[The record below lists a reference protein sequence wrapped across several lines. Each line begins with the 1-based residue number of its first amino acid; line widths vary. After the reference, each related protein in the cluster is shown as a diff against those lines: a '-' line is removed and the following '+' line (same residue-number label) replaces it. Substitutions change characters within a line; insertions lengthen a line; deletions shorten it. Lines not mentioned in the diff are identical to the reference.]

1 MSRVIHVDLGFTPRP
16 WQREARQNRR
26 RFNVEVLHRRGGKT
40 VKGIIDLTDAAAR
53 NTRKFPAPRY
63 AYICPVLKQSKVNVW
78 KYVKHYAGRI
88 PGTQFREDNLIATLP
103 TGATIEV
110 LGADDPD
117 SIRGSYLD
125 GVVPD
130 EFAQMKPNVW
140 GEILLPMLA
149 DFDGWATFI
158 GTPKGINKFSEL
170 FHSALNSMSDPD
182 SEWFAMRKTVYET
195 GVFTPEQIETIR
207 RNCTESQFAQEWL
220 CDFAAAVENALI
232 PLPIAREAA
241 NRVVTEAQIAA
252 MPRILG
258 VDVARYGDDRSVLFL
273 RQGLVAFRPI
283 AVRGLDTQELAGL
296 VAAKCDELKPDAV
309 FVDETGIGAGVI
321 DRLKHGAVRCVG
333 INFGSKPTDARYL
346 NKRAEM
352 WDAVRQWLEQG
363 GSIPDDEALI
373 ADLCA
378 PLYSHAD
385 ANNRM
390 KLEGKDEMR
399 KRGLP
404 SPDLGDALAL
414 TFAMPVLPR
423 TDFKGLPRQSAGR
436 CRTDYDV
443 LQEAV

>member
-1 MSRVIHVDLGFTPRP
+1 MIDLGFTPRP
-16 WQREARQNRR
+16 HQREAHAHRQ
-26 RFNVEVLHRRGGKT
+26 RFSVLVWHRRSGKT
-40 VKGIIDLTDAAAR
+40 VFAVMELILDALR
-53 NTRKFPAPRY
+53 CTKERGRFGYVAPLYRQ
-63 AYICPVLKQSKVNVW
+63 AKEIAW
-78 KYVKHYAGRI
+78 DYVKAYARRI
-88 PGTQFREDNLIATLP
+88 PKVEIRESDLAIVLP
-103 TGATIEV
+103 NGAQV
-110 LGADDPD
+110 RLYGADNPD
-117 SIRGSYLD
+117 SLRGLYFD
-125 GVVPD
+125 GVVLD
-130 EFAQMKPNVW
+130 EYADIKPNVLD
-140 GEILLPMLA
+140 EIVRPALA
-149 DFDGWATFI
+149 DRQGWLLVI
-158 GTPKGINKFSEL
+158 GTPKGINAFSDTYHRALKDSTWYADLRRADETNAIAPDEL
-170 FHSALNSMSDPD
+170 EAARQQM
-182 SEWFAMRKTVYET
+182 
-195 GVFTPEQIETIR
+195 TPTKY
-207 RNCTESQFAQEWL
+207 AQEML
-220 CDFAAAVENALI
+220 CDFGAAVENALI
-232 PLPIAREAA
+232 PLPSARAA
-241 NRVVTEAQIAA
+241 ATRVVTERDVAG

-273 RQGLVAFRPI
+273 RQGLVAFRPV